1 MSWKRKCQEKAKMAG
16 LTPKNCV
23 NPPVSE
29 PTVENPLAG
38 TENEGGGQAMPKGL
52 TRRVRNT
59 TLKW

>member
-1 MSWKRKCQEKAKMAG
+1 MAG